1 MLALVRLSWLEES
14 TALPRYN
21 TIDEKTGLKYEISDN
36 AVKVPEKYTSRAW
49 AQIEK
54 SLDVV
59 HLSRELASLRFL
71 LVAICN
77 KQTRLPMPTVM
88 CLASSQIKN
97 YDTQDGLDFSSEL
110 KKIKSG
116 ITPPTQRFGN
126 ELLTVAGGS
135 SMTQLGLS
143 RPGLAP
149 DTSNPTTS
157 GDQIGDLLNAL
168 TNELFPSQSLLSG
181 SIPLRAHEI
190 DPGQNSA
197 VKLEFSKNEPREF
210 NNSISNL
217 AAKRPIQ
224 ESKLTPEFRKM
235 PRRLTH
241 SKIDSTKRHPL

>member
-149 DTSNPTTS
+149 GTSNPITS
-157 GDQIGDLLNAL
+157 GDQISVI
-168 TNELFPSQSLLSG
+168 F
-181 SIPLRAHEI
+181 
-190 DPGQNSA
+190 
-197 VKLEFSKNEPREF
+197 
-210 NNSISNL
+210 
-217 AAKRPIQ
+217 
-224 ESKLTPEFRKM
+224 
-235 PRRLTH
+235 
-241 SKIDSTKRHPL
+241 